1 LSNDSVVRSYELDLV
16 RELREKKIGHLVGIC
31 ESSDAQTSKLFHER
45 LSPLAPQTPDS
56 ARAPFEVVG
65 LQLLG
70 YHLSLRADLNPDN
83 PSPSGVINRVV
94 QGIRI
99 L

>member
-1 LSNDSVVRSYELDLV
+1 LLSE
-16 RELREKKIGHLVGIC
+16 I
-31 ESSDAQTSKLFHER
+31 
-45 LSPLAPQTPDS
+45 PDNV
-56 ARAPFEVVG
+56 RAPFEILG
-65 LQLLG
+65 LQLFG

-99 L
+99 YS